1 MRARVERRSVLQLF
15 RGQGLTGEPKAGIT
29 RPVLY
34 FKSSLWLL
42 CGGGIE
48 EGARMPEG
56 RGKSKT
62 ELSLKV
68 EGRVTGRRSTPA
80 CLTLRWFSE
89 LVPIVSP
96 LRKYSDSLQ

>member
-1 MRARVERRSVLQLF
+1 
-15 RGQGLTGEPKAGIT
+15 
-29 RPVLY
+29 
-34 FKSSLWLL
+34 
-42 CGGGIE
+42 
-48 EGARMPEG
+48 MPEG